1 MWKYLSASPADMRVG
16 SWWYLT
22 GTNISVILFCVD
34 GNEKKGWT
42 EMKKLF
48 RLSDKTSTAQVCAE
62 DHILGHLIHRT
73 RFCLFVLNDK

>member
-48 RLSDKTSTAQVCAE
+48 RLSDKTSTA
-62 DHILGHLIHRT
+62 
-73 RFCLFVLNDK
+73 